1 MTTITEIKDING
13 VKCLFEICRCYFPKN
28 KTYKR
33 VVFQEKK
40 VVVTEQD
47 YIEFTSTS
55 YIYVST
61 RLAPTGSFHNKRIS

>member
-1 MTTITEIKDING
+1 MVLNVYLKYVDVISLKTKHINA
-13 VKCLFEICRCYFPKN
+13 LFFK
-28 KTYKR
+28 K
-33 VVFQEKK
+33 KK
-40 VVVTEQD
+40 VVVTEQY